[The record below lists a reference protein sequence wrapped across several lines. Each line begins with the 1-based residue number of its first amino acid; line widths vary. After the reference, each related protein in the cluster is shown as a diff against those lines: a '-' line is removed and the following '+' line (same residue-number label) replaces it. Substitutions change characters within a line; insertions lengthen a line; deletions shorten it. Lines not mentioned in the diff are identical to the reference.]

1 MKEQIEL
8 YKNGKL
14 YDDFSELVD
23 FVENI
28 KNFSAFTVTE
38 NDLNSARERIQKED
52 ILHISNFE
60 KSLFD

>member
-1 MKEQIEL
+1 MFGAMREQIEL

-38 NDLNSARERIQKED
+38 NDLNSARERIQ
-52 ILHISNFE
+52 IFHISKKNTICI
-60 KSLFD
+60 